1 MNQRPNSSQFNQFQS
16 GFMPSGGTYTPGAAP
31 PPLPPRAVNH
41 GTTSYNPYMRN
52 SMLGYG
58 GYGYTSGFPFGQFN
72 PGFGS
77 YPYGS
82 SYGAGPSGDVENRI
96 IQFAEESTRP
106 AFQSIQSIITTFSS
120 VTMMLESTFLAMTSS
135 FRAILSV
142 AENVGKVRSMFVQLW
157 NTFALIRFAKW
168 LYKYVAYKLGLS
180 PTDPRD
186 ESLWKSVESVVG
198 GEKGPSTW
206 PILLFFSLL
215 AVIPYLVHKL
225 VNSVQQSK
233 PAAVIN
239 PQAWFELNEPVYWAT
254 AMYDFNAGSPEE
266 ISLKAGQKV
275 WLAPQSLQPKNMP
288 GWSRATDKTRV
299 GFIPSNY
306 INVGAQVTRKSDT
319 DAYASSSSTKDLEEN
334 FKDANAETKRPESC
348 NDDESLVNNS

>member
-1 MNQRPNSSQFNQFQS
+1 MNQRPDSSQFNQFQP
-16 GFMPSGGTYTPGAAP
+16 GFMPSGTYTPGAAL

-41 GTTSYNPYMRN
+41 GTAGYNPFMRS

-77 YPYGS
+77 HPYGS

-120 VTMMLESTFLAMTSS
+120 VTMMLESTFMAMTSS

-168 LYKYVAYKLGLS
+168 LYKYVVYKLAA
-180 PTDPRD
+180 
-186 ESLWKSVESVVG
+186 E

-233 PAAVIN
+233 PAAAIN
-239 PQAWFELNEPVYWAT
+239 PQFWFELNEPVYWAT

-306 INVGAQVTRKSDT
+306 INVGAQVTRKN
-319 DAYASSSSTKDLEEN
+319 DADASASSSSTKDLEESY
-334 FKDANAETKRPESC
+334 KDANVEAKRPESC
-348 NDDESLVNNS
+348 NDEPLVNNSEHAV